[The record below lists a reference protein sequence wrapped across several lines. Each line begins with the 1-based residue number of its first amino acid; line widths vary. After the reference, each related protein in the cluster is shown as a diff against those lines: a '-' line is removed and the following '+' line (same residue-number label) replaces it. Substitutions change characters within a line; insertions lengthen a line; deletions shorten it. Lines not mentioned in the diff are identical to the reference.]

1 MREADV
7 DGFNLVRYK
16 SKISEIMCNL
26 NNHLFNQAY
35 ALFPQSFQDII
46 DLLIPELKKRGLFW
60 DDYAIP
66 GGTYRENFYGE
77 AGQKHPKTEHV
88 ASTYQWRSDKS
99 AAESPIPQ

>member
-1 MREADV
+1 M
-7 DGFNLVRYK
+7 
-16 SKISEIMCNL
+16 
-26 NNHLFNQAY
+26 
-35 ALFPQSFQDII
+35 FPQSFQDII

-60 DDYAIP
+60 DDYAVP